1 MRKSFKVAPGVRI
14 RASPRGISA
23 GIGPR
28 AARVH
33 VGTRGVGVSSGVGPL
48 SAYSDLG
55 GGGRGSSG
63 GARRASSGGATK
75 ASIAAREREAKA
87 AAREED
93 INRVAALEKA
103 LISVHCVSF
112 PEAKRITLPPPN
124 EVDPQPIE
132 TERAAAAGI
141 PQLVAATGGGEV
153 PPVAADPEPVDR
165 YELMREHRKRA
176 RGGVPF
182 WRIRDQIAAAREADA
197 EAETAAEAEAKRR
210 LEEQRHEQEHLDEMW
225 GQLQATRSRVAK
237 EVVRAVDTER
247 KRRDAERAA
256 EQTVL
261 DDEWQK
267 LTAND
272 PSVTLSV
279 LEEAFAD
286 NEMPAAAI
294 DCDGDRTTVVMQFV
308 PPETIVPE
316 RKPARTPTG
325 KRTLKKR
332 TKTEINALYLEAL
345 GSNVLATV
353 KETFAVAPGTEVVQ
367 LLVVRRETDRRH
379 AGELAAIYVGEFDRA
394 SYAGASEARRT
405 GRAGVGRRV
414 DSQSRRE
421 NRSRGPDRPSGRGGS
436 RIGSGRGRERPPQ
449 LGAPR
454 QTVDGLKG
462 RRPSGRSN

>member
-14 RASPRGISA
+14 CASSRGISA
-23 GIGPR
+23 GVGPR

-48 SAYSDLG
+48 SAYSPLG

-63 GARRASSGGATK
+63 GAQRASYGGATK

-87 AAREED
+87 AARETD

-103 LISVHCVSF
+103 LISVHGASF
-112 PEAKRITLPPPN
+112 PEAERVTLPPPD

-153 PPVAADPEPVDR
+153 PPVAANPEPVDR
-165 YELMREHRKRA
+165 YELMREHRRRA
-176 RGGVPF
+176 RAGIPF
-182 WRIRDQIAAAREADA
+182 WSIRDQIAAARDADA
-197 EAETAAEAEAKRR
+197 EAEAAAEAETKHRS
-210 LEEQRHEQEHLDEMW
+210 EEQRREQERLDDLW
-225 GQLQATRSRVAK
+225 SQLQGARTRVAD
-237 EVVRAVDTER
+237 EVVLAVDAEK
-247 KRRDAERAA
+247 KRRAEERAS

-267 LTAND
+267 LNAND
-272 PSVTLSV
+272 PSLTLSV

-286 NEMPAAAI
+286 NEAPAAAI
-294 DCDGDRTTVVMQFV
+294 DCDEDRTTVVMQFV
-308 PPETIVPE
+308 PPEAIVPE

-353 KETFAVAPGTEVVQ
+353 KETFAVAPGTDVVQ
-367 LLVVRRETDRRH
+367 MLVVRRETDTNH

-394 SYAGASEARRT
+394 SYAGASGARK
-405 GRAGVGRRV
+405 AG
-414 DSQSRRE
+414 
-421 NRSRGPDRPSGRGGS
+421 
-436 RIGSGRGRERPPQ
+436 
-449 LGAPR
+449 
-454 QTVDGLKG
+454 QTLELAAESVLNLKG
-462 RRPSGRSN
+462 KTEAVSPIDLTGEEDLASVLAEVESGLHS

>member
-14 RASPRGISA
+14 RASSRGISA

-33 VGTRGVGVSSGVGPL
+33 IGTRGVGVSSGVGPL
-48 SAYSDLG
+48 STYSHLG
-55 GGGRGSSG
+55 GGAGGRGSSG
-63 GARRASSGGATK
+63 GGRRASYGGPTK

-87 AAREED
+87 VAREAD
-93 INRVAALEKA
+93 IDRVAALEKA
-103 LISVHCVSF
+103 LVSVHTASF
-112 PEAKRITLPPPN
+112 PEAERVTLPPPD

-141 PQLVAATGGGEV
+141 PQLAAAAGGGEN
-153 PPVAADPEPVDR
+153 PPVAGNPESVDR

-176 RGGVPF
+176 RAGIPF
-182 WRIRDQIAAAREADA
+182 WRIRTQIAAARVADA
-197 EAETAAEAEAKRR
+197 EAEIAAEAETKRR
-210 LEEQRHEQEHLDEMW
+210 LHEQRREQERLDDLW
-225 GQLQATRSRVAK
+225 SQLQSARSRVAD
-237 EVVRAVDTER
+237 EVVLAVNAEE
-247 KRRDAERAA
+247 KRRAEVRAS
-256 EQTVL
+256 EQAVL

-267 LTAND
+267 LNAND

-286 NEMPAAAI
+286 NEAPAAAI

-308 PPETIVPE
+308 PPEAIVPE
-316 RKPARTPTG
+316 RKPSRTPTG

-367 LLVVRRETDRRH
+367 ILVVRRETDKKH
-379 AGELAAIYVGEFDRA
+379 VGELAAIYVGEFDRTV
-394 SYAGASEARRT
+394 YAGASGARNPR
-405 GRAGVGRRV
+405 RALELAAESVL
-414 DSQSRRE
+414 
-421 NRSRGPDRPSGRGGS
+421 N
-436 RIGSGRGRERPPQ
+436 
-449 LGAPR
+449 
-454 QTVDGLKG
+454 LKG
-462 RRPSGRSN
+462 KTEVVSPIDLAGDEDLSSVLTEVENGLHS

>member
-14 RASPRGISA
+14 SASSRGISA
-23 GIGPR
+23 GVGPR

-33 VGTRGVGVSSGVGPL
+33 VGTRGVGMSSGVGPV
-48 SAYSDLG
+48 SAYSRFG
-55 GGGRGSSG
+55 GGGRKSTG
-63 GARRASSGGATK
+63 GARRASYGGATK

-87 AAREED
+87 AAREAD
-93 INRVAALEKA
+93 IDRVAALERA
-103 LISVHCVSF
+103 LISVHSASF
-112 PEAKRITLPPPN
+112 PEAERVTLPPPE

-141 PQLVAATGGGEV
+141 PRLVAATGGGEV

-176 RGGVPF
+176 RTGIPF
-182 WRIRDQIAAAREADA
+182 WSVRERIGAARDADA
-197 EAETAAEAEAKRR
+197 EAEGAAEAEAKRR
-210 LEEQRHEQEHLDEMW
+210 SEEQRHEQERLDGLWRE
-225 GQLQATRSRVAK
+225 LQATRSRVAD
-237 EVVRAVDTER
+237 EVVLAVDAEK
-247 KRRDAERAA
+247 KRRAAERAS

-267 LTAND
+267 LNAND
-272 PSVTLSV
+272 PSVTLGI

-286 NEMPAAAI
+286 NEAPAAAI

-308 PPETIVPE
+308 PPEAIVPE

-353 KETFAVAPGTEVVQ
+353 KETFAVAPGTNIVQ
-367 LLVVRRETDRRH
+367 VLVVRRESDKKQ
-379 AGELAAIYVGEFDRA
+379 AGELSAIYVGEFDRA
-394 SYAGASEARRT
+394 SYAGASGARNP
-405 GRAGVGRRV
+405 GRALELANE
-414 DSQSRRE
+414 SIL
-421 NRSRGPDRPSGRGGS
+421 N
-436 RIGSGRGRERPPQ
+436 
-449 LGAPR
+449 
-454 QTVDGLKG
+454 LKG
-462 RRPSGRSN
+462 KTEAVSPIDLTNEEDLASVLEDVNSGLDS